1 MVLGFYETKVKRVS
15 ECSPVNPEITW
26 NVADIIRVVNNKNA
40 IKPSFWRLP
49 SLLLVLVLFATLWV
63 LEEKPKGGEAK
74 EEGLEEPQ
82 AACAHVG
89 DAFVTAGTQKKY
101 KKS

>member
-1 MVLGFYETKVKRVS
+1 MLL
-15 ECSPVNPEITW
+15 ITRKEL
-26 NVADIIRVVNNKNA
+26 NTAPGGLIKHIRR
-40 IKPSFWRLP
+40 RLP
-49 SLLLVLVLFATLWV
+49 FLLLVLVLFATAGVV

-74 EEGLEEPQ
+74 QEGLEEPQ
-82 AACAHVG
+82 AACGHVG